1 MQRVLRS
8 YRDVLS
14 TIQALPQSTGPRLV
28 AIDGRGGSGKST
40 IARHLA
46 TTSDQ
51 VTIVQMDDLYRPSSE
66 RTGNAL
72 DLPPGSS
79 FDWPR
84 LEREVLQPLRHGRP
98 AAFRRYDWESDTL
111 QEQVTVKAAG
121 VVVVEGCYS
130 MLPQL
135 APWFDFTIWVEC
147 DAATCLERGIAR
159 SGEAEREIWTT
170 EWAPLEDRYI
180 EQQRPMSRA
189 QLIID
194 TNDDSGFEFEADV
207 HFLQL
212 LPNT

>member
-1 MQRVLRS
+1 MRNVLRN
-8 YRDVLS
+8 YEYLLA
-14 TIQALPQSTGPRLV
+14 TIRALPHNAGPKIV

-40 IARHLA
+40 IARNIQA
-46 TTSDQ
+46 ISDE

-66 RTGNAL
+66 RPGNAL
-72 DLPPGSS
+72 QLPPGSS

-98 AAFRRYDWESDTL
+98 AAFRRYDWESDAL
-111 QEQVTVKAAG
+111 REVISVKATG
-121 VVVVEGCYS
+121 IVVVEGCYS

-135 APWFDFTIWVEC
+135 ASWFDFTIWVEC

-180 EQQRPMSRA
+180 EQQRPMTRA

-194 TNDDSGFEFEADV
+194 TNDESGFALETGV
-207 HFLQL
+207 QFLQL
-212 LPNT
+212 LPDS